1 MDIRNALM
9 KLLRAR
15 DYVPM
20 RDDELLAVLRLNPE
34 NQKKARRLI
43 TGMLERGELVRVKKG
58 RLCIPSDADLVTGYI
73 HFRQSGSAIIIP
85 EAESKKKGAEGHPV
99 AAEDTAT
106 ALHGDLVLARVLE
119 NPRRNQFER
128 HRRSRGRKV
137 EPRGKSALRVIR
149 VLKRA
154 RETIVGTL
162 QKARHTYF
170 VIPDDP
176 RIIQDFLVPPP
187 PSSGLQPLPTEG
199 DKVVVK
205 LLEWNQRHLN
215 PEGEI
220 TEILGRTHEPDAEF
234 KGILHKYALEPKF
247 PATVEQATK
256 EIPDTVPPE
265 DCSGRMDC
273 RELFTFTIDPDDAKD
288 FDDALSIEHL
298 EDGNYRIGIHIADVS
313 AYVKPDSALDKEAQ
327 KRGNS
332 TYLVGTVIPMLPHA
346 LSNGLCSLVEAQDR
360 LTKSVFITFTEKA
373 RIEKIQYARTVI
385 RSKKRLTYA
394 QALAFL
400 QKDDL
405 AEVAKTPLPP
415 KHQTG
420 STGRPLEDLATTELE
435 QLQRGIRQLWEIA
448 AQLRKRRFKSG
459 SLDLE
464 MNEIKIYVD
473 PEGYAE
479 RIEKQHHDESHQL
492 IEEFMLAAN
501 EAVARVMKQQRFP
514 CLYRVHDEPEDE
526 KLQELRE
533 NMASHGIRCGNLS
546 RPREM
551 ALLLQTLKEHPQGHT
566 LKTYVLRSLKQ
577 AQYRANPDGH
587 YGLSKNDYTHF
598 TSPIRRYSDL
608 VVHRVLDAYLHK
620 IGAPSAPDAP
630 DIRYTQ
636 GKLESL
642 GDHLCV
648 TERNSADAE
657 RESVKTKL
665 LEFYERQLKQANKQ
679 TFAAAI
685 TDVKNHGLYIE
696 IIDSMAFGMVHIST
710 LDDDFYHV
718 DTDGRRVTGRRSG
731 KTYAVGDTIEVQVER
746 VDRYKRQIDF
756 RIAQAREDA
765 PAKKRRPET
774 KQNATAKSA
783 KALSELRK
791 QRRSDRTGKSEKP
804 SKSDKSGKSGHSSK
818 SGHSGKRRGR

>member
-1 MDIRNALM
+1 MDVRNALL
-9 KLLRAR
+9 KLLRAP

-20 RDDELLAVLRLNPE
+20 REEELLAVLRLN
-34 NQKKARRLI
+34 QDSLKRARKLI
-43 TGMLERGELVRVKKG
+43 RAMLDKGELVRVKKD
-58 RLCIPSDADLVTGYI
+58 RLCIPGDADLVSGHI
-73 HFRQSGSAIIIP
+73 HFRQSGSAFIIP
-85 EAESKKKGAEGHPV
+85 EAESKKKGTEGHPV
-99 AAEDTAT
+99 AAEDTGT

-119 NPRRNQFER
+119 RPRRRPFER
-128 HRRSRGRKV
+128 GGRGRGRRV
-137 EPRGKSALRVIR
+137 EPAGRPALRVIR
-149 VLKRA
+149 VIKRA

-162 QKARHTYF
+162 QKARHTHF
-170 VIPDDP
+170 IIPDDP

-187 PSSGLQPLPTEG
+187 ANSGLQPLPKEG

-205 LLEWNQRHLN
+205 LLEWKQRHLN

-220 TEILGRTHEPDAEF
+220 VQVLGRTHEPGAEF

-247 PATVEQATK
+247 PAAVERAMK
-256 EIPDTVPPE
+256 DMPDAVPEE
-265 DCSGRMDC
+265 DCEGRTDC
-273 RELFTFTIDPDDAKD
+273 RKLFTFTIDPDDAKD
-288 FDDALSIEHL
+288 FDDALSVEDM
-298 EDGNYRIGIHIADVS
+298 EDGQCRVGIHIADVS
-313 AYVKPDSALDKEAQ
+313 AYVKPGTVLDKEAQ

-360 LTKSVFITFTEKA
+360 LTKSVFITYNSKA
-373 RIEKIQYARTVI
+373 GIEKIDYARTVI
-385 RSKKRLTYA
+385 RSNKRLTYA

-400 QKDDL
+400 NSDDL

-420 STGRPLEDLATTELE
+420 STGRPLEDLSEKE
-435 QLQRGIRQLWEIA
+435 MRQLQSGIRQLWTIA
-448 AQLRKRRFKSG
+448 SQLRKRRFKSG

-492 IEEFMLAAN
+492 IEEFMLSAN
-501 EAVARVMKQQRFP
+501 EAVARVMKQQRYP

-533 NMASHGIRCGNLS
+533 TMASHGIKCGNLA
-546 RPREM
+546 RAREM
-551 ALLLQTLKEHPQGHT
+551 AALLQTLKEHPQGHT
-566 LKTYVLRSLKQ
+566 LKTHVLRSLKQ
-577 AQYRANPDGH
+577 AQYRASPDGH
-587 YGLSKNDYTHF
+587 YGLAKNDYTHF

-620 IGAPSAPDAP
+620 TGAPSAPEKP

-648 TERNSADAE
+648 TERNSVDAE

-665 LEFYERQLKQANKQ
+665 LEYYERELKQENKQ
-679 TFAAAI
+679 SFEAVI

-696 IIDSMAFGMVHIST
+696 VIDSMAFGMLHIST

-718 DTDGRRVTGRRSG
+718 DTDGQRVVGRRSG
-731 KTYAVGDTIEVQVER
+731 RTYSVADTVQVQVER
-746 VDRYKRQIDF
+746 VDRFKRQIDF
-756 RIAQAREDA
+756 RIVPAQAPAREKR
-765 PAKKRRPET
+765 PGKKKRP
-774 KQNATAKSA
+774 ATAKSA
-783 KALSELRK
+783 KALAELRK
-791 QRRSDRTGKSEKP
+791 QRRSNRQGKNRKQ
-804 SKSDKSGKSGHSSK
+804 
-818 SGHSGKRRGR
+818 